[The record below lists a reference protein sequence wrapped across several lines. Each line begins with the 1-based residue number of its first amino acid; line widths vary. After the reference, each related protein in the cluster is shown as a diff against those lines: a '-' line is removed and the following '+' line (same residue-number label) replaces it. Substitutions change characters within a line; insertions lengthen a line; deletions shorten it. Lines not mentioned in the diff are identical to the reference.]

1 MPGSAGITHVIF
13 DLGQVLTLVDESV
26 AVRVVAARTGRPEDE
41 VNASLFSPER
51 KRPLESGFQT
61 WREYSAMIRSELS
74 LDMDDDEFRG
84 VFTSV
89 LTPYEPMFDIVRALA
104 PRFTLGCCSNTSGAH
119 WDEIR
124 ASVPVTDLF
133 GPKVLSFEVGSMKP
147 DMRIYRDL
155 IQACAA
161 DPCQIVFIDDNQKNV
176 ESAISAG
183 IRALQFTTIEQLESD
198 LHDLGIELGI
208 SRE

>member
-1 MPGSAGITHVIF
+1 MASPPGISHVIF

-26 AVRVVAARTGRPEDE
+26 AVRVVSARTGRAEDE
-41 VNASLFSPER
+41 VNTAMFSPER
-51 KRPLESGFQT
+51 KLPLESGFQT
-61 WREYSAMIRSELS
+61 WAEYSAMIRSELG
-74 LDMDDDEFRG
+74 LDMDDDEFRD

-104 PRFTLGCCSNTSGAH
+104 PRFKLGCCSNTSGAH

-147 DMRIYRDL
+147 DQRIYRDL
-155 IQACAA
+155 INACAA
-161 DPCQIVFIDDNQKNV
+161 KPHQIVFIDDNQKNI
-176 ESAISAG
+176 ESALAAG
-183 IRALQFTTIEQLESD
+183 IQALQFTTIQQLEYD
-198 LHDLGIELGI
+198 LHQLGINLG
-208 SRE
+208 